1 MAKTAERQSSLDL
14 TREKLIEAAGEV
26 FAEAGFRD
34 ATVREICARAGAN
47 VAAVNYHFRDKLG
60 LYTEVI
66 KSTIMAQQPVGQN
79 PIEAHGD
86 DPRAALS
93 ALVHQWL
100 ERVRDGGKPAW
111 FARIMAHEMTQPT
124 PALDRVT
131 EAMQPNYLR
140 LRTLVG
146 KLIGRSANDA
156 RTRMCAHSVVGQILH
171 YVQSRAMLARLWPD
185 LDLDDVKQRRAI
197 ADHIVEF
204 SLAGLKAAHR
214 SSALKKRKQAPA
226 TTRS

>member
-1 MAKTAERQSSLDL
+1 MAKTAEEQSSFDL

-60 LYTEVI
+60 LYSEVI
-66 KSTIMAQQPVGQN
+66 KSAIMAQQPVGQN
-79 PIEAHGD
+79 SFEAHGA

-93 ALVHQWL
+93 ALVHQWM

-156 RTRMCAHSVVGQILH
+156 RTRMCVHSVVGQILH

-185 LDLDDVKQRRAI
+185 LNLDDAKQRRAI

-214 SSALKKRKQAPA
+214 SSAHKKRKQAPA
-226 TTRS
+226 TIRS

>member
-1 MAKTAERQSSLDL
+1 MVKTVEEQSSLDL
-14 TREKLIEAAGEV
+14 TREKLVQAAGEV
-26 FAEAGFRD
+26 FAESGFRD

-66 KSTIMAQQPVGQN
+66 KSAIMAQQPAGQN
-79 PIEAHGD
+79 PIEAHQTS
-86 DPRAALS
+86 PRAALT

-156 RTRMCAHSVVGQILH
+156 RTRMCVHSVVGQILH
-171 YVQSRAMLARLWPD
+171 YVQSRPMLARLWPD
-185 LDLDDVKQRRAI
+185 LDLDDAKQRRAI

-204 SLAGLKAAHR
+204 SIAGLKAAHR
-214 SSALKKRKQAPA
+214 RPAIKKRKQAPA

>member
-1 MAKTAERQSSLDL
+1 MVRIVKEQSSLDL
-14 TREKLIEAAGEV
+14 TRENLIEAAGEV
-26 FAEAGFRD
+26 FAESGFRD

-47 VAAVNYHFRDKLG
+47 VAAVNYHFRDKLR

-66 KSTIMAQQPVGQN
+66 KSAIMAQQPAAQN
-79 PIEAHGD
+79 PIGAHQAS
-86 DPRAALS
+86 PRAALT

-140 LRTLVG
+140 LCTLAG

-156 RTRMCAHSVVGQILH
+156 RTRMCVHSVVGQILH
-171 YVQSRAMLARLWPD
+171 YVQCRPMLARLWPD
-185 LDLDDVKQRRAI
+185 LDLDDAKQRRAI

-226 TTRS
+226 TTRR

>member
-1 MAKTAERQSSLDL
+1 
-14 TREKLIEAAGEV
+14 
-26 FAEAGFRD
+26 
-34 ATVREICARAGAN
+34 
-47 VAAVNYHFRDKLG
+47 VNYHFRDKLG

-66 KSTIMAQQPVGQN
+66 KSAIMAQQPVGQN
-79 PIEAHGD
+79 PIEAHGA

-93 ALVHQWL
+93 ALVRQWL

-156 RTRMCAHSVVGQILH
+156 RTRMCVHSVVGQILH
-171 YVQSRAMLARLWPD
+171 YVQSRHMLARLWPD
-185 LDLDDVKQRRAI
+185 LDLDDAKQRRAI

-204 SLAGLKAAHR
+204 SLAGLQAAHR
-214 SSALKKRKQAPA
+214 SSARKKRKQAPA
-226 TTRS
+226 STRS

>member
-111 FARIMAHEMTQPT
+111 FARIMAHEMMQPT